1 MIANFV
7 LRLFFLLFYRTEAGK
22 YIEVDIKPTTV
33 DVKSNTK
40 KVSEGS
46 LTSYWDDIEDVP
58 LLQYYTLAE
67 GVLVFNIN
75 NGALRLVYDRQRLII
90 FTADHRRT
98 TRGICGQSS
107 TEIRDDYL
115 TPYGLV
121 DLPELYGASFS
132 LDDEFSDPKTVE
144 LKKEAKLKAY
154 QPVTKYTN
162 ILRSDAE
169 WSKSKNYSH

>member
-1 MIANFV
+1 MFIF
-7 LRLFFLLFYRTEAGK
+7 RSDAGK
-22 YIEVDIKPTTV
+22 YAEIYIKPTAV
-33 DVKSNTK
+33 EVKTNTEK
-40 KVSEGS
+40 ITKGKHAI
-46 LTSYWDDIEDVP
+46 YMDDITKTP
-58 LLQYYTLAE
+58 LLEYYTIAD
-67 GVLVFNIN
+67 GVQVFLIN
-75 NGALRLVYDRQRLII
+75 NEAIRVEYDSQRLVI
-90 FTADHRRT
+90 FTAAHRGT

-107 TEIRDDYL
+107 SEINDDYK

-132 LDDEFSDPKTVE
+132 LDGEFSDPKTVE

-169 WSKSKNYSH
+169 WSKAENKSVKGL